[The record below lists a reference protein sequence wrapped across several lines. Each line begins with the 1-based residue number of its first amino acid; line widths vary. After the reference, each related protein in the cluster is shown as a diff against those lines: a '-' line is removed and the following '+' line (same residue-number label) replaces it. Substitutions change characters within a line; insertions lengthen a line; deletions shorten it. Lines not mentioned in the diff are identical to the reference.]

1 MAEVSAADW
10 AFKQVEGL
18 RDEPAKRLELLE
30 RTYHGPTGHA
40 PHHLPFRRA
49 AMAFMRWELARNVL
63 APLDAAPAGSPWW
76 RAVNDR
82 LLRDGCEAVARSGGR
97 GGAPSSPAIPLW
109 MSFVADPRR
118 QTWYRAHNA
127 TIVDAYLENRDL
139 AEQENAAER
148 FFLNVVLLRLLYAH
162 ALVSAPRLAL
172 GSFPG
177 IGPMLGDPRVAV
189 TGIFL
194 SLSRIVPDRYPLER
208 DVHEYISEENPL
220 GRMLDY
226 GIIQPRLQHLYE
238 WSAEELCESRL
249 RDLVRD
255 GSPVYAWPFENRN
268 VWEPVRL
275 TRTVRA
281 LRRIFPIRAPISGED
296 STF

>member
-1 MAEVSAADW
+1 MPELSAADW
-10 AFKQVEGL
+10 ALKQVEAV
-18 RDEPAKRLELLE
+18 REEPAKRLELLE
-30 RTYHGPTGHA
+30 RTYHGPTGQA

-49 AMAFMRWELARNVL
+49 AMAFMRWELARDVL
-63 APLDAAPAGSPWW
+63 APLHATPAGSPWW
-76 RAVNDR
+76 RAVNER

-109 MSFVADPRR
+109 MSFVADPRAR
-118 QTWYRAHNA
+118 TWYRAHNA
-127 TIVDAYLENRDL
+127 TIVAAYLENRDL

-172 GSFPG
+172 GPLVG
-177 IGPMLGDPRVAV
+177 IGPVLGDPRLAV

-194 SLSRIVPDRYPLER
+194 SLSRIVPDRYPLMR
-208 DVHEYISEENPL
+208 DVHEYIAEENPF

-226 GIIQPRLQHLYE
+226 GIIQPRLQRLYE
-238 WSAEELCESRL
+238 WSAEELREPGVL
-249 RDLVRD
+249 DLVRD
-255 GSPVYAWPFENRN
+255 GSPVYAWPFENRD
-268 VWEPVRL
+268 VWEPARP

-281 LRRIFPIRAPISGED
+281 LRRILPIR
-296 STF
+296 

>member
-1 MAEVSAADW
+1 MELSAADW
-10 AFKQVEGL
+10 ALQQVEAV

-49 AMAFMRWELARNVL
+49 AMAFMRWELARKVL
-63 APLDAAPAGSPWW
+63 APLHGTPAGSPWW

-97 GGAPSSPAIPLW
+97 GGAPSSAAISVW
-109 MSFVADPRR
+109 MSFVADPRA

-127 TIVDAYLENRDL
+127 TIVAAYLENRGL
-139 AEQENAAER
+139 AEQENAAEQ

-172 GSFPG
+172 GSFVG
-177 IGPMLGDPRVAV
+177 IGPLLGDPRVAV

-194 SLSRIVPDRYPLER
+194 SLSRIVPDRYPLLRE
-208 DVHEYISEENPL
+208 VHEYIADENPL
-220 GRMLDY
+220 GQMLGY
-226 GIIQPRLQHLYE
+226 GIIRPRLQRLYE
-238 WSAEELCESRL
+238 WSAEELREPGL
-249 RDLVRD
+249 LEFVRD
-255 GSPVYAWPFENRN
+255 GSPVYAWPFERRD
-268 VWEPVRL
+268 VWELSRPPRI
-275 TRTVRA
+275 VRA
-281 LRRIFPIRAPISGED
+281 LRRIFPVR
-296 STF
+296 